1 MLRKFI
7 IQYLLLS
14 IIIIAL
20 ATFPVIYFLESHMQ
34 IGLLLNFLLFFVMT
48 FISTSILVSSLKKG
62 SSNFF
67 RNFLIAIAI
76 KMLLAV
82 VYFYFIFDLYKDEM
96 ILFVGSFFISYLLF
110 TIFAIVFL
118 VNYVNKIQESK

>member
-1 MLRKFI
+1 MLRKFV
-7 IQYLLLS
+7 IQYLLFS
-14 IIIIAL
+14 VIIILL
-20 ATFPVIYFLESHMQ
+20 AAFPVIYFLEGRLQ
-34 IGLLLNFLLFFVMT
+34 IGLMLNFLLFFVMT
-48 FISTSILVSSLKKG
+48 FISTTILVNSLKKG
-62 SSNFF
+62 TANFF

-76 KMLLAV
+76 KMLIAV
-82 VYFYFIFDLYKDEM
+82 VYFYFIFDLYKEEL